1 MLGGEFF
8 SIYCYIMPVRTG
20 FLIKSPTLFTLNP
33 SQVCMEDNEIIKTEL
48 AAMDQR
54 LTELE
59 EKIDNID
66 TKLTQVIDA
75 ILGNRL
81 TKSGGFMNDIEVI
94 KTKIDVLEK
103 KQARYDDF
111 KKKITWTIGIIV
123 AIGLLIEYLTKVYS
137 NVK

>member
-1 MLGGEFF
+1 
-8 SIYCYIMPVRTG
+8 
-20 FLIKSPTLFTLNP
+20 
-33 SQVCMEDNEIIKTEL
+33 MEDNEIIKTEL

-81 TKSGGFMNDIEVI
+81 TKTGGFMSDIEVI
-94 KTKIDVLEK
+94 KGKIDVLEK

-111 KKKITWTIGIIV
+111 KKKITWSIGIIV

>member
-1 MLGGEFF
+1 
-8 SIYCYIMPVRTG
+8 
-20 FLIKSPTLFTLNP
+20 
-33 SQVCMEDNEIIKTEL
+33 
-48 AAMDQR
+48 MDQR

-59 EKIDNID
+59 EKIDSID

-81 TKSGGFMNDIEVI
+81 TKTGGFMNDIEII
-94 KTKIDVLEK
+94 KSKIDVLEK

-123 AIGLLIEYLTKVYS
+123 ALGLFIEYLTKVYS

>member
-1 MLGGEFF
+1 
-8 SIYCYIMPVRTG
+8 
-20 FLIKSPTLFTLNP
+20 
-33 SQVCMEDNEIIKTEL
+33 MEDNELIKTEL

-59 EKIDNID
+59 EKIDSID

-81 TKSGGFMNDIEVI
+81 TKTGGFMNDIEII
-94 KTKIDVLEK
+94 KSKIDILEK

-123 AIGLLIEYLTKVYS
+123 ALGLFIEYLTKVYS

>member
-1 MLGGEFF
+1 
-8 SIYCYIMPVRTG
+8 
-20 FLIKSPTLFTLNP
+20 
-33 SQVCMEDNEIIKTEL
+33 MEDNELIKTEL

-59 EKIDNID
+59 EKIDSID

-81 TKSGGFMNDIEVI
+81 TKTGGFMSDIEII
-94 KTKIDVLEK
+94 KGKIDVLEK

>member
-1 MLGGEFF
+1 
-8 SIYCYIMPVRTG
+8 
-20 FLIKSPTLFTLNP
+20 
-33 SQVCMEDNEIIKTEL
+33 MEDNELIKTEL

-81 TKSGGFMNDIEVI
+81 TKTGGFMNDIEVI
-94 KTKIDVLEK
+94 KNKIDILEK

-123 AIGLLIEYLTKVYS
+123 ALGLFIEYLTKVYS

>member
-1 MLGGEFF
+1 
-8 SIYCYIMPVRTG
+8 
-20 FLIKSPTLFTLNP
+20 
-33 SQVCMEDNEIIKTEL
+33 MEDNEIIKTEL

-81 TKSGGFMNDIEVI
+81 TKTGGFMSDIEII
-94 KTKIDVLEK
+94 KTKIDVIEK
-103 KQARYDDF
+103 KQVRYDEF

-123 AIGLLIEYLTKVYS
+123 ALALIVEYLTKVYS

>member
-1 MLGGEFF
+1 
-8 SIYCYIMPVRTG
+8 
-20 FLIKSPTLFTLNP
+20 
-33 SQVCMEDNEIIKTEL
+33 MEDNELIKTEL

-81 TKSGGFMNDIEVI
+81 TKTGGFMSDIEII
-94 KTKIDVLEK
+94 KGKIDVLEK

-123 AIGLLIEYLTKVYS
+123 ALGLFIEYLTKVYS

>member
-1 MLGGEFF
+1 
-8 SIYCYIMPVRTG
+8 
-20 FLIKSPTLFTLNP
+20 
-33 SQVCMEDNEIIKTEL
+33 MEDNEIIKTEL

-59 EKIDNID
+59 EKIDGID

-81 TKSGGFMNDIEVI
+81 TKTGGFMNDIEVI
-94 KTKIDVLEK
+94 KTKIDILEK

-123 AIGLLIEYLTKVYS
+123 ALGLFIEYLTKVYS

>member
-1 MLGGEFF
+1 
-8 SIYCYIMPVRTG
+8 
-20 FLIKSPTLFTLNP
+20 
-33 SQVCMEDNEIIKTEL
+33 MEDNELIKTEL

-59 EKIDNID
+59 EKIDSID

-81 TKSGGFMNDIEVI
+81 TKTGGFMNDIEII
-94 KTKIDVLEK
+94 KSKIDVLEK

-123 AIGLLIEYLTKVYS
+123 ALGLFIEYLTKVYS

>member
-1 MLGGEFF
+1 
-8 SIYCYIMPVRTG
+8 
-20 FLIKSPTLFTLNP
+20 
-33 SQVCMEDNEIIKTEL
+33 MEDNEIIKTEL

-123 AIGLLIEYLTKVYS
+123 ALGLFIEYLTKVYS